1 MYQFFKSVL
10 SLSVLFFNS
19 VLFKSVLFKSVLFK
33 SVLFKSVL
41 LSVVFKSVLFFKAVL
56 KLTGGPSDRL
66 PMQTLVSTSETFAY
80 QSQSH

>member
-10 SLSVLFFNS
+10 SLSVLFFKSVLFKSVLFGS
-19 VLFKSVLFKSVLFK
+19 VLFKSVLFKSVLF
-33 SVLFKSVL
+33 FKS
-41 LSVVFKSVLFFKAVL
+41 VL

-66 PMQTLVSTSETFAY
+66 PMQTLVSTSGTFAY